1 MPSTTA
7 KSYFWKG
14 IRDSSPFIF
23 VAGPFGLL
31 FGVLATEAGLK
42 LFETMTFT
50 MTVFAGAAQ
59 FAALQ
64 LMQENAPTLIVLAS
78 ALAVN
83 LRVAMYSAS
92 LTPYL
97 GAAPLW
103 QRALVAYFTVD
114 QSYALSVVQFETD
127 KSMSLSERLAYF
139 AGTCALIAPFWYGAT
154 LVGAVMGSRIP
165 ESWALDFALPIA
177 FLAMIAPM
185 LRTTAHIVAAV
196 VSIVTAIA
204 AAGLPYNSGLL
215 IAGLAAMMAGA
226 RTEVWLQRRGLWT

>member
-1 MPSTTA
+1 MSSTTA

-14 IRDSSPFIF
+14 VRDSTPFLF
-23 VAGPFGLL
+23 VATPFGLL

-42 LFETMTFT
+42 VSETMIFT

-97 GAAPLW
+97 GAAPVW

-114 QSYALSVVQFETD
+114 QSYALSVSQFETHPE
-127 KSMSLSERLAYF
+127 MSLPSRIRYF
-139 AGTCALIAPFWYGAT
+139 AGTCALIAPFWYAAT
-154 LVGAVMGSRIP
+154 LVGALMGASIP

-185 LRTTAHIVAAV
+185 LRTAAHVIAAL
-196 VSIVTAIA
+196 VSIVVSIA

-215 IAGLAAMMAGA
+215 VAGIIAMMAGA
-226 RTEVWLQRRGLWT
+226 RTELWLQRRGLWT